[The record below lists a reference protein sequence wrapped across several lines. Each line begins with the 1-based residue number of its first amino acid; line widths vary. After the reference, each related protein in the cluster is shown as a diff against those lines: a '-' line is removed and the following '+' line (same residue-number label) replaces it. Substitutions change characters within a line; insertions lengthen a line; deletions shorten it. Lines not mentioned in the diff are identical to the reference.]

1 MALVGLII
9 TILYAPAA
17 TKKQPIPRRL
27 VKRKI
32 LSIFLY
38 CTIVVISLVTKEPV
52 NKLILFG
59 VILESLT
66 LLPIFFP
73 KEDINHGKHFNL
85 FIKFF
90 TTILEFIGTV
100 AGDSV
105 CASYFDEPE
114 VPEELTKLYE

>member
-27 VKRKI
+27 VKRKNTLHIFI
-32 LSIFLY
+32 LY
-38 CTIVVISLVTKEPV
+38 IVVISLVTKEPV

>member
-1 MALVGLII
+1 
-9 TILYAPAA
+9 PAA

-27 VKRKI
+27 VKRKKI

-73 KEDINHGKHFNL
+73 KEDINHGKHF
-85 FIKFF
+85 
-90 TTILEFIGTV
+90 
-100 AGDSV
+100 
-105 CASYFDEPE
+105 
-114 VPEELTKLYE
+114 

>member
-1 MALVGLII
+1 MS
-9 TILYAPAA
+9 
-17 TKKQPIPRRL
+17 KKY
-27 VKRKI
+27 
-32 LSIFLY
+32 SIFLY

-73 KEDINHGKHFNL
+73 KEDINHGKHFF

-90 TTILEFIGTV
+90 TTILEFIGT